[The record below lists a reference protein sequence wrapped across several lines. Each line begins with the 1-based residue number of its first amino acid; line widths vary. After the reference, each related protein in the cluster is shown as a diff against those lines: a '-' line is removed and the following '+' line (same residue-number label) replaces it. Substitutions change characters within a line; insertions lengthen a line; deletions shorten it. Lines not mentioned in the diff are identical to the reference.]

1 MTKQDEKGREVLAH
15 RATQKTNGTIPLSEA
30 HTDNESITTDPVR
43 NKWAHIVAEF
53 DRNIEAFVAY
63 VADVRRRTEQSN
75 GWTGGTDHM
84 RAFIRGG
91 RFITP
96 EGEVFKVTHGY
107 DAVWCR
113 EVCRRWPDV
122 APHILPTLKKSMY
135 DRFYPDLF
143 TDAKEA

>member
-15 RATQKTNGTIPLSEA
+15 RATQETNGTPLSKA
-30 HTDNESITTDPVR
+30 DTNPKSITDPVR
-43 NKWAHIVAEF
+43 NKWAHIVAVM
-53 DRNIEAFVAY
+53 NANTEAFEKY
-63 VADVRRRTEQSN
+63 VADVRGRIERDN
-75 GWTGGTDHM
+75 GWAGGTDHM

-96 EGEVFKVTHGY
+96 EGDVFKVTHGY

-122 APHILPTLKKSMY
+122 SPHILPTLKKSKY